1 MRAGVGSAAP
11 GSLRGDDREY
21 SGYRRPGIRLMEP
34 LDPLVDTPARPAGMS
49 PAAAVHRFDKAQLVM
64 LAEQGIISIA
74 DAAACLR
81 ALLEMEREGLEPA
94 RAATRAGNHAGEV
107 YLIRRLGMEVGGCIH
122 AGRSSWDLGGIAN
135 RLPLRSGLLEVMAAL
150 NDYRQALLDVAGAH
164 VETVMPYYTHG
175 QHAQPTTLAHHL
187 HAFVCAA
194 ERDFRRLDG
203 AYQTVNVSQA
213 GAAAGTATRFPVS
226 RERTAALLGFD
237 AVSTNTRDSSYNQDY
252 IWETAAAVSL
262 LAASLGFLADEL
274 ILWCGQE
281 YQLIRFAD
289 RWCHTSS
296 IMTHKR
302 NPTAAE
308 AVQGVRKALGGRTPV
323 SYTGPEVRAAMGEVI
338 RALRLMAGIVSTME
352 VNVDLM
358 RRRTGEHWAQAP
370 DLAAV
375 LVQEHGLNWRLAHQ
389 VVGIMVRLA
398 EEEGIAPAQATPEL
412 LDRAAVLFLGRP
424 LGLRP
429 DELARALD
437 PVACVHARTATGSPG
452 PDEMRRQLATSR
464 ERLAADRDRLAARQ
478 ARLEAADRALDEAV
492 QVLVSR

>member
-1 MRAGVGSAAP
+1 V
-11 GSLRGDDREY
+11 
-21 SGYRRPGIRLMEP
+21 EP
-34 LDPLVDTPARPAGMS
+34 LDPLVAAPARPVGIS
-49 PAAAVHRFDKAQLVM
+49 PAAAVHRFDKAHLVM
-64 LAEQGIISIA
+64 LAEQGIVS
-74 DAAACLR
+74 AAAAAAGLR
-81 ALLEMEREGLEPA
+81 ALLEMEATGPEGLEAA
-94 RAATRAGNHAGEV
+94 RAATQAGNHAGEV
-107 YLIRRLGMEVGGCIH
+107 FLVRRLGMEVGGYIH

-135 RLPLRSGLLEVMAAL
+135 RLPLRGGVLEVMAAL
-150 NDYRQALLDVAGAH
+150 NDYRQALLDVAAAH

-194 ERDFRRLDG
+194 ERDFRRLEG
-203 AYQTVNVSQA
+203 AYQTVDVSQA

-226 RERTAALLGFD
+226 RERTAALLGFA

-262 LAASLGFLADEL
+262 VAASLGFLADEL

-308 AVQGVRKALGGRTPV
+308 AVQAVRKRLGGRAPV
-323 SYTGPEVRAAMGEVI
+323 SYTGPEVREAMGEVI
-338 RALRLMAGIVSTME
+338 RALRLLAGIVSTMH
-352 VNVDLM
+352 VDAAQM
-358 RRRTGEHWAQAP
+358 RRQASAYWDQAP

-375 LVQEHGLNWRLAHQ
+375 LVQERGLNWRMAHQ
-389 VVGIMVRLA
+389 VVGILVRLA
-398 EEEGIAPAQATPEL
+398 EEAGIAPAEATPDL

-424 LGLRP
+424 VGLSAAA
-429 DELARALD
+429 LARALD
-437 PVACVHARTATGSPG
+437 AAACVRTRTATGSPG
-452 PDEMRRQLATSR
+452 PDEMRRQIARSR
-464 ERLAADRDRLAARQ
+464 DLLAADRRRVAERR
-478 ARLEAADRALDEAV
+478 ARLDAADRALDEAV
-492 QVLVSR
+492 QAVVASA